1 MILLKKLTLKSK
13 LDFGKFENQSIERIF
28 EIDEKYL
35 VYLYY
40 CYEKI
45 TFIDDVLDLL
55 EIPLNLR
62 IQKPGINLENKKEFF
77 KRRIDDKVKNMSID
91 ETNSFRLTRY
101 HNRKKEEKVK
111 LNIVLNKDKRRF
123 SKNVLK
129 LKNQGKTPLF

>member
-111 LNIVLNKDKRRF
+111 LNIVLNKDKRGF
-123 SKNVLK
+123 SKNALR
-129 LKNQGKTPLF
+129 LINQGKTPLF

>member
-123 SKNVLK
+123 SKNALK
-129 LKNQGKTPLF
+129 LINQGKTPLF